1 MSEQKKFTSVLDSYK
16 QQQKEALDTTAK
28 WVRSFCETRISTEKF
43 IAGLENAIEM
53 VDEEQSAT
61 IQTLDE
67 TDRKVAYLVG
77 MATAYRKL
85 KRAALRA
92 LEPDAVQPTAE
103 RPNPEPAEGG
113 AD

>member
-1 MSEQKKFTSVLDSYK
+1 MSMFSDTIGKFKASERERLDS
-16 QQQKEALDTTAK
+16 TAK
-28 WVRSFCETRISTEKF
+28 WVRSFCGTREATERF
-43 IAGLENAIEM
+43 VAGIDSAIEM
-53 VDEEQSAT
+53 VEEEQSMT

-92 LEPDAVQPTAE
+92 LEPDAVQPTDAGNGPESAGGSAE
-103 RPNPEPAEGG
+103 
-113 AD
+113 